1 MEKLKLGFLIS
12 IITVIFVFV
21 YYITYTFIEPTAYD
35 FMTKYFVAKIHDKKK
50 AIGGNDNIVLIVVD
64 DKTIGRYQWPWK
76 REKWRLIYNYLY
88 EYAKPKVIVHDGLI
102 LNLDREN
109 PDSDKKFLQTIN
121 KFDNL
126 VMSYSPDGK
135 QWDNPSEG
143 RHYDLNFLK
152 KYAMTPEIK
161 SANVSKIGKIYQSM
175 LKIPE
180 PFLNVVKHI
189 GSVRVFPSFIN
200 GNLALNVRGEIHRN
214 YEYFINYKGKILPS
228 IALETF
234 LLANNNPKMVI
245 TDKYLEFP
253 ELNYKIRHRITQYQA
268 IVPLK
273 FYAAKYDE
281 STYSHKKFS
290 AVDIMDSYENL
301 KIGAK
306 TLVDPKEFEDKIV
319 LIGANAGAAGTS
331 DKLPTSVSGNQ
342 PGVDLQATAIDNIV
356 NNDFLKI
363 LPDWFNILITIV
375 LLISVYLISKYNS
388 IEKSITYIILM
399 LLAYIAV
406 TCACFHF
413 CIIINLVTPIVVSLL
428 GVVAAYTN
436 KYFVENKNK
445 EKVKAVMGM
454 YMSTDVVEKVLQNI
468 DDLGLGGKKTTVTV
482 LFSDIRGFTSLS
494 ENMTA
499 QEVSELLNE
508 YFGAMEP
515 IVTKHNGIINKF
527 IGDAIMAVFG
537 EPIQDENHAVNAVK
551 CGYEML
557 EQVKAL
563 DKKWT
568 EEGKPG
574 IKIGVGINTGEVF
587 VGNIGSQKRMEYTVI
602 GDTVNIASRLES
614 YNKIYKTSLL
624 VSAETFSYIR
634 KIADVVKIPD
644 VEIRGKA
651 NKIDI
656 YEILRVKLEEDEENT
671 SQV

>member
-1 MEKLKLGFLIS
+1 MKNIKIFLAG
-12 IITVIFVFV
+12 IITIITLLIV
-21 YYITYTFIEPTAYD
+21 YHAVYTFLEPTAYD
-35 FMTKYFVAKIHDKKK
+35 FMTKYFVTKIHDKKK
-50 AIGGNDNIVLIVVD
+50 AIVGNDNIALIVVD

-76 REKWRLIYNYLY
+76 REKWCQIYNYLY

-102 LNLDREN
+102 LSLDREN
-109 PDSDKKFLQTIN
+109 PDSDKKFFQTIN

-161 SANVSKIGKIYQSM
+161 SANVSKIGIIYQSM
-175 LKIPE
+175 LKMPE
-180 PFLNVVKHI
+180 PFLNVVKHV
-189 GSVRVFPSFIN
+189 GSVRVYPSFIN
-200 GNLALNVRGEIHRN
+200 GNLELNARGEIHRN

-234 LLANNNPKMVI
+234 LIANNNPKMVI

-253 ELNYKIRHRITQYQA
+253 ELNYKIKHRITQYQA

-281 STYSHKKFS
+281 NTYSHKKFS

-306 TLVDPKEFEDKIV
+306 TLVEPKEFEDKIV

-331 DKLPTSVSGNQ
+331 DKLPTSVSGNH

-363 LPDWFNILITIV
+363 LPDWFNILVTIV

-413 CIIINLVTPIVVSLL
+413 CIILNLVTPIVVSLL

-436 KYFVENKNK
+436 KYFVENQNK

-537 EPIQDENHAVNAVK
+537 EPIQDENHAVDAVK

-574 IKIGVGINTGEVF
+574 IKIGVGVNTGEVF

-602 GDTVNIASRLES
+602 GDTVNLASRLES
-614 YNKIYKTSLL
+614 YNKTYNTQILISSSTYENSKDIIN
-624 VSAETFSYIR
+624 VN
-634 KIADVVKIPD
+634 KISN
-644 VEIRGKA
+644 VEIRGKSELL
-651 NKIDI
+651 DI
-656 YEILRVKLEEDEENT
+656 YEVTEII
-671 SQV
+671 